1 MEAWGRSTKCIRCW
15 CRLGSRMS
23 RSSAS
28 LRAPRAARV
37 RNDCLCTAGMCHSCS
52 SRIHPPRASYKE
64 SAMKRTAS
72 RSAVTAGG
80 ARAAITSRCSR
91 RCRAWGPRSAAPCCG
106 ILADCKACC
115 APARPTSSKLPVS
128 AQRSRGAFMITST
141 PATST
146 PMLWNVP
153 NTLTWIRIAAIP
165 LIVVFFYAPY
175 TWADPAAG
183 LLFAAAGITD
193 SLDGYFARR
202 LGQTSRLGAFLDPV
216 ADKLIVA
223 VALVLLVSK
232 DPRAFIV
239 LTAAVTIGREIAVSA
254 LREWM
259 AEIGQR
265 RKVAVS
271 QLGKYKTTL
280 QIIGLSMML
289 YRRDLFGMPTYVV
302 GVVFTVVAAVLTL
315 YSMVTYLRVA
325 WPELRR

>member
-1 MEAWGRSTKCIRCW
+1 
-15 CRLGSRMS
+15 
-23 RSSAS
+23 
-28 LRAPRAARV
+28 
-37 RNDCLCTAGMCHSCS
+37 
-52 SRIHPPRASYKE
+52 
-64 SAMKRTAS
+64 
-72 RSAVTAGG
+72 
-80 ARAAITSRCSR
+80 
-91 RCRAWGPRSAAPCCG
+91 
-106 ILADCKACC
+106 
-115 APARPTSSKLPVS
+115 
-128 AQRSRGAFMITST
+128 MITST
-141 PATST
+141 PVTNT
-146 PMLWNVP
+146 TMPWNLP

-165 LIVVFFYAPY
+165 LIVLLFYAPY
-175 TWADPAAG
+175 PWADPAAG
-183 LLFAAAGITD
+183 WLFAAAGITD

-232 DPRAFIV
+232 DPRALIV

-289 YRRDLFGMPTYVV
+289 YRRDLMGLPTYGI
-302 GVVFTVVAAVLTL
+302 GVVFTVVAAILTL
-315 YSMVTYLRVA
+315 SSMVAYLRAA